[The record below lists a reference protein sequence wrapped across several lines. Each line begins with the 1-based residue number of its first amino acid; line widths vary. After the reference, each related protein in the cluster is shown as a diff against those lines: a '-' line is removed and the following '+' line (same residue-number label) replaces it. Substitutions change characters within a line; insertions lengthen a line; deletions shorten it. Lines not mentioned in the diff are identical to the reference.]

1 MSGQVVRQ
9 SALLARRWTTHDLRR
24 AVAGGELIRVRR
36 SWLAVPDADPYLVA
50 AARAGVVLTCVT
62 QAERLGLWTL
72 HTGQPHVAAPA
83 HSGGVRLDADPA
95 GSAGPGGPTAVVHW
109 STPLIARAPGA
120 LVDPIENVLAAVA
133 RCQPFEVALAVWE
146 SALRRNEVDRLIL
159 SNLPLS
165 SAARDILERACP
177 FSDSGLESFV
187 VPRLRWMRL
196 RIVPQVWLHGHRV
209 DFLLGERLVLQI
221 DGGHHVGAQRERD
234 IAHAAQLM
242 LRGFHVIRVG
252 YRQVVDDWPS
262 VQDLIMRAVAQG
274 LHRAA

>member
-9 SALLARRWTTHDLRR
+9 SALLARGWSKHDLSR
-24 AVAGGELIRVRR
+24 AVACGELIRVRR

-50 AARAGVVLTCVT
+50 AARAGVVITCVT

-83 HSGGVRLDADPA
+83 HSGGVRLDAGPD
-95 GSAGPGGPTAVVHW
+95 GSAGTGAPTAVVHW
-109 STPLIARAPGA
+109 FTPLIARAPGA

-133 RCQPFEVALAVWE
+133 RCQPFEVAIAVWE
-146 SALRRNEVDRLIL
+146 SALRRAEVDRLAL

-165 SAARDILERACP
+165 SAAREILDRASP

-196 RIVPQVWLHGHRV
+196 RIVPQVWLYGHRV

-221 DGGHHVGAQRERD
+221 DGGHHVGGQRERD
-234 IAHAAQLM
+234 IAHDAQLM
-242 LRGFHVIRVG
+242 LRGYHVIRVG